1 MAWTM
6 IEHPDADALATAVAA
21 RIDAAL
27 DAALATRGAAVL
39 ALAGGRTSPPVFR
52 RLAARQRDW
61 RRVTVLPSDE
71 RWVARE
77 HPDCN
82 LRQMQHAFA
91 GADGIRWLSLVPEAP
106 HGAPDA
112 AFAERALDVLPDA
125 FDATLLGMGTD
136 GHFGSL
142 FPGSPNLAQAL
153 DPAATAAAAAIQP
166 DPMPTAGPH
175 PRVSLTLSRML
186 RSRRVLLAITGHDKR
201 AVLEQAQRAPDPLR
215 LPVGALLHAP
225 GAMIEI
231 HWSP

>member
-6 IEHPDADALATAVAA
+6 IEHPDADALAAAVAA
-21 RIDAAL
+21 RIDEAL
-27 DAALATRGAAVL
+27 DAALATRGGAVL

-52 RLAARQRDW
+52 RLAQRNRDW

-71 RWVARE
+71 RWVARD

-82 LRQMQHAFA
+82 LRQMQDAFT
-91 GADGIRWLSLVPEAP
+91 GAADIRWLALVPEAP
-106 HGAPDA
+106 QGAPDA
-112 AFAERALDVLPDA
+112 AFANRALDVLPDD
-125 FDATLLGMGTD
+125 FDATLLGMGVD

-142 FPGSPNLAQAL
+142 FPGSPNLPRAL
-153 DPAATAAAAAIQP
+153 DPAGGDAAAAILP
-166 DPMPTAGPH
+166 DPMPAAGPH

-215 LPVGALLHAP
+215 WPVGALLHAP
-225 GAMIEI
+225 GATIEI